1 MGDKSWAIATTLY
14 ANFAK
19 TRQDLFVNDG
29 PDLRRLA
36 CALRGAL
43 SGSWFR
49 ACEPRGVEFPCI
61 FRAGCQAAGLRR
73 LWRAQMA
80 ARTAQLLCVVRAPKS
95 DGLLPIFRSQDSTPN
110 G

>member
-1 MGDKSWAIATTLY
+1 MVDRHDASYKHRKKQG
-14 ANFAK
+14 K
-19 TRQDLFVNDG
+19 TCLSMMV

-61 FRAGCQAAGLRR
+61 FRAGCLAAGLRR

-80 ARTAQLLCVVRAPKS
+80 ARTAQLLFVVRAPKS